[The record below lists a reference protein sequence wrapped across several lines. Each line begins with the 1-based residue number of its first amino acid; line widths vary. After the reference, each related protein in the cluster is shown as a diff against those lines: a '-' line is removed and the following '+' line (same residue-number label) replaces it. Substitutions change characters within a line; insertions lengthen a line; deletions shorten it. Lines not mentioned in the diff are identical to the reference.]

1 MQIRINVKP
10 LSLRGGGPFLGP
22 WPHFI
27 APQHIAIPGYDP
39 EYVKY
44 QSIAKK
50 MSVRNKSLT
59 DARMDVIK
67 ICNACVIDEILC
79 NYQYI
84 LFLFLHIVY
93 RGLTLCSIY

>member
-1 MQIRINVKP
+1 MKFLINVNP
-10 LSLRGGGPFLGP
+10 LSFGGGGGASPPALLSGPFLGP

-59 DARMDVIK
+59 DARIDVIK
-67 ICNACVIDEILC
+67 ICNACVI
-79 NYQYI
+79 N
-84 LFLFLHIVY
+84 
-93 RGLTLCSIY
+93 